1 MSVTLLFAY
10 LAVFVGTVLAA
21 QVAAQG
27 LFRRT
32 DRSQRVTRR
41 LAVLTSAGGFEEK
54 QSLLRQQHREA
65 DRQDPLATRLAA
77 RVATLLQQADLAWST
92 PRALVVLGGVAALL
106 WFGSS
111 MLMMARNVLSPLTL
125 GMSLG
130 AAIVLPCV
138 GAWLYVSRRREARLK
153 KLEEH
158 LPLALDIVIRAIRA
172 GHPVIAA
179 VRLAADEL
187 DDPIASE
194 LRKVVDE
201 TAYGSDFRQALHGF
215 AQRTGSQNASFFAVS
230 VSIQAETGGSLAD
243 VLEGL
248 VAVMRA
254 RSTLAK
260 KVSSLASEGR
270 ASAAVLSALP
280 VLMVGSLILSNP
292 TFYTSK
298 FDDPVFWP
306 IVGVVTLMYL
316 VGQAIIHRITHFKY

>member
-1 MSVTLLFAY
+1 MSVVLLLAY
-10 LAVFVGTVLAA
+10 LAVFLATLLVG
-21 QVAAQG
+21 QIAAQG
-27 LFRRT
+27 LFLRSDRT
-32 DRSQRVTRR
+32 QRVARR
-41 LAVLTSAGGFEEK
+41 LALLTATGGADEK
-54 QSLLRQQHREA
+54 QSLLRHHRKA
-65 DRQDPLATRLAA
+65 LDGQAALPARLAA
-77 RVATLLQQADLAWST
+77 WSAALLQQADLTWSA
-92 PRALVVLGGVAALL
+92 PRALAALGGASAVL
-106 WFGSS
+106 WFGS
-111 MLMMARNVLSPLTL
+111 MALMISRHALSPMTA

-130 AAIVLPCV
+130 AALILPAV
-138 GAWLYVSRRREARLK
+138 GAWLYIGRKRDARMR

-172 GHPVIAA
+172 GHPVISA
-179 VRLAADEL
+179 VKLAAEEL
-187 DDPIASE
+187 DDPIAGE

-201 TAYGSDFRQALHGF
+201 TAYGSDFRTALHGF
-215 AQRTGSQNASFFAVS
+215 ARRTGSQNANFFAVS

-254 RSTLAK
+254 RATLAK

-280 VLMVGSLILSNP
+280 VLMVGSLVLSNP

-306 IVGVVTLMYL
+306 IVGVVMLMYL